1 MDKFDINQA
10 AFYVIVAAGALSLL
24 MALLSL
30 NRMMRAAGFI
40 VLAVA
45 VALLAMWVQ
54 NQAQMLFLIG
64 AGVGAFIAFL
74 FMVSGGRAL
83 TASDVKGLSTSGR

>member
-10 AFYVIVAAGALSLL
+10 AFYVIVAAGALSLI

-30 NRMMRAAGFI
+30 NRMIRAAGFI

-45 VALLAMWVQ
+45 IALLAMWIQ
-54 NQAQMLFLIG
+54 NQGQMLFLIG
-64 AGVGAFIAFL
+64 AGVTAVIAFL

>member
-1 MDKFDINQA
+1 MFGIPVEQF

-24 MALLSL
+24 MALLSM

-45 VALLAMWVQ
+45 IALLAMWVQ
-54 NQAQMLFLIG
+54 KQDQVLFLI
-64 AGVGAFIAFL
+64 ASAVGALVAFI
-74 FMVSGGRAL
+74 FMSSSR
-83 TASDVKGLSTSGR
+83 TPTPSDLKGLSTSGK

>member
-10 AFYVIVAAGALSLL
+10 AFYVIVAAGALSLI

-40 VLAVA
+40 VLAVS

-64 AGVGAFIAFL
+64 AGVGAVVAFL

>member
-1 MDKFDINQA
+1 MDKLNVQDL

-30 NRMMRAAGFI
+30 GRMMRAAGFI
-40 VLAVA
+40 VLAVSI
-45 VALLAMWVQ
+45 ALLAMWIQ
-54 NQAQMLFLIG
+54 NQAQMLFLIA
-64 AGVGAFIAFL
+64 AGVGAAVAFM